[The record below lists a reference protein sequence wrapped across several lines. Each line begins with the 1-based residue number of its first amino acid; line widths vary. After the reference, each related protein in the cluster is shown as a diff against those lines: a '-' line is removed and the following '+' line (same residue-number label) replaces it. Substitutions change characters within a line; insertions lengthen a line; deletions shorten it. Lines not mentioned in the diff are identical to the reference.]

1 MPRSG
6 LRQLA
11 RAASTC
17 SISIGQTVSGSA
29 SRDFV
34 CR

>member
-11 RAASTC
+11 IAASTC
-17 SISIGQTVSGSA
+17 VQTIGQTRSGSE